1 MTPIF
6 IDTHAHLDGE
16 EFADD
21 LPEVIARA
29 HEHGV
34 EKIFVPNVN
43 ATSLGRV
50 TRICSQ
56 YPDTLYPMI
65 GLHPEDVR
73 PDYQAVLDGME
84 KHLAGGHPFIGIGE
98 VGLDFYWDSTY
109 AKEQVETFRMQV
121 EWALHYHLPLMIH
134 ARSAH
139 RQLVEVLNDYRS
151 SDLTGV
157 FHCFTGTTDEARG
170 LLAFQGFMLGIG
182 GVLTFKKSALP
193 AVLREAVPLQ
203 RIVLET
209 DAPYMTPVPYRGK
222 RNESAFIPLVAQKMA
237 EVFDISIEE
246 VAQTTTRNA
255 QTLFGRAASRS

>member
-1 MTPIF
+1 MNPIF

-16 EFADD
+16 EFTDD
-21 LPEVIARA
+21 LPEVVVRA
-29 HEHGV
+29 HEAGV
-34 EKIFVPNVN
+34 EKMFVPNVN
-43 ATSLGRV
+43 ATSLDGV
-50 TRICSQ
+50 IHICRQ
-56 YPDTLYPMI
+56 YPGCLYPMI

-84 KHLAGGHPFIGIGE
+84 KHLAPGDLFIGIGE

-109 AKEQVETFRMQV
+109 AKEQVEAFRAQV
-121 EWALHYHLPLMIH
+121 EWAIRYHLPLMIH

-151 SDLTGV
+151 SALTGV
-157 FHCFTGTTDEARG
+157 FHCFTGTTEEARE
-170 LLAFQGFMLGIG
+170 LLAVEGFMLGVG

-237 EVFDISIEE
+237 EVFDVSIEE

-255 QTLFGRAASRS
+255 RMIFRRVV